1 MFIETVIENIKV
13 TDFILKI
20 SAATIAG
27 LLIGLE
33 REYKGKSAGLKTNTL
48 VAIGAAVFVIIS
60 LQYEHQ
66 FGVDATRVLS
76 QVVVGIG
83 FLGAGVILQKENKIK
98 GLTTA
103 ATIWCSAAAGC
114 LAATG
119 LYIELAVLSILVVL
133 INLIFGYVDSHIE
146 KKVKK

>member
-98 GLTTA
+98 
-103 ATIWCSAAAGC
+103 
-114 LAATG
+114 
-119 LYIELAVLSILVVL
+119 
-133 INLIFGYVDSHIE
+133 
-146 KKVKK
+146 